1 MQRHKA
7 VRFAEETRNSSEWL
21 EHGASNERPPRTSDT
36 MPNTWG
42 LDPKS
47 TGQPSESFEQKIV
60 RLSLIFYEDN
70 SGSCVM
76 DQLEVRGEIG

>member
-1 MQRHKA
+1 MQRREA
-7 VRFAEETRNSSEWL
+7 VRYAEETRNSSEWL
-21 EHGASNERPPRTSDT
+21 EHGGSHERQPRASEA

-47 TGQPSESFEQKIV
+47 TGQPSEGFEQKIV
-60 RLSLIFYEDN
+60 RLSLIFYEDH

-76 DQLEVRGEIG
+76 DQLEVRGETG